1 MKLLSVDVG
10 IKNLAFCLFIKP
22 DEKEYYEIA
31 KWDVVNLS
39 QQLEYKCCYLEKG
52 VVCEKPAKFSKSGKH
67 YCLKHAKKQD
77 YQIPTC
83 KTKLSSIQK
92 YKIGD
97 LQSYAE
103 NNKIAFQKPI
113 KRVELLSLV
122 SDHIQN
128 TSFEPI
134 KETNASKLDLI
145 TIGRNIMTK
154 MDDIFTGDNCI
165 DTINQV
171 IIENQISPIAN
182 RMKTIQGMIAQ
193 YFIMRHPDIK
203 IDFVNASN
211 KLKDVVKENT
221 VTAAAAHA
229 KEASV
234 KMKYGDRKKASIQ
247 KTMDTVS
254 TDFKYQK
261 WETFFKKHG
270 KKDDLSDAFLQGLW
284 YIKK

>member
-10 IKNLAFCLFIKP
+10 IKNLAFCLFVKP
-22 DEKEYYEIA
+22 DGKDYYEIA

-39 QQLEYKCCYLEKG
+39 QQLEYKCCHLEKG

-67 YCLKHAKKQD
+67 YCLKHAKKQE

-103 NNKIAFQKPI
+103 NNKIAFQKPM
-113 KRVELLSLV
+113 KRAELLSLV
-122 SDHIQN
+122 LDHVQT

-145 TIGRNIMTK
+145 TIGKNIMTK
-154 MDDIFTGDNCI
+154 MDEIFTGDSCV
-165 DTINQV
+165 DTIDQV

-193 YFIMRHPDIK
+193 YFIMRHADIK

-211 KLKDVVKENT
+211 KLKDIVKENA
-221 VTAAAAHA
+221 VTAHAPA

-247 KTMDTVS
+247 KTMDTIS
-254 TDFKYQK
+254 TDFRYQE
-261 WETFFKKHG
+261 WDTFFKKHG
-270 KKDDLSDAFLQGLW
+270 KKDDLSDAFLQGIW
-284 YIKK
+284 YINK